1 MPTKPPIA
9 LIIFSNDLDK
19 YLPDIET
26 ERKVIEEALEYYDD
40 TNRLKVITRSSV
52 SIDEMFRLFN
62 RYRGRIALFHFAGH
76 AEENGLQF
84 NRNIVDT
91 ETGKAEGIADLIGK
105 EVKDGILK
113 FVFLNGCSTAAQ
125 MKRLK
130 AVGVSAIIATHYP
143 IGDTKAV
150 RFAETFYRTWAKSDD
165 LQTAFENPLTTIQTA
180 FETALAYLKTRYTV
194 DVKEEIRGFLLEF
207 VESETEITWELFTEN
222 PDLTLQFD
230 IAAESKTF
238 NEYLTWN
245 LVNSM
250 KEQEVIQTFLED
262 NSEDWD
268 VNIQS
273 QKVAR
278 RKIEEQF
285 PWVISWELRRLF
297 SIGSASL
304 SQEKIDDYINHC
316 LRTYRLTLQ
325 LVNFTLITQLWDNKQ
340 AIDAN
345 ESNLLRTFFNQ
356 KQPFTTAKHFQL
368 FNELRNVYIKHQIDF
383 PFEELSAKNFQP
395 KQAIFNRA
403 CEKLQ
408 ILEETVYNRSLQEVQ
423 HCFHAEKQLT
433 TILETFIFIAD
444 FQLVSMRKIEYQRLR
459 DNQDEPNYIKD
470 FSILGKRQ
478 PKQQGEHQRL
488 VQYDKIPTDAYAV
501 FLHKKGAS
509 FNLFPFVLDYNA
521 LVNEPLSAKIYFYE
535 CREAKH
541 GLKYFF
547 IDGENEDILNYS
559 GINQKV
565 AISSILDNEGE
576 NQLKIDIAL
585 EQFIAA
591 YNTLLG
597 KTETFTP
604 YRKTTEAFNF

>member
-1 MPTKPPIA
+1 MPKKPPIA
-9 LIIFSNDLDK
+9 LIIFSNDLDN
-19 YLPDIET
+19 YLPNIET
-26 ERKVIEEALEYYDD
+26 ERKIIEEALEHYDD
-40 TNRLKVITRSSV
+40 TNRLKIIARASV
-52 SIDEMFRLFN
+52 SISELFRLFN
-62 RYRGRIALFHFAGH
+62 RYSGRIVLFHFAGH
-76 AEENGLQF
+76 TKGNGLQF
-84 NRNIVDT
+84 NETVDNP
-91 ETGKAEGIADLIGK
+91 ETAKAEGIADLIGR
-105 EVKDGILK
+105 EVNDGILK
-113 FVFLNGCSTAAQ
+113 FVFLNGCSSAAQ
-125 MKRLK
+125 VERLK
-130 AVGVSAIIATHYP
+130 AVGVSAVIATHYP
-143 IGDTKAV
+143 ISDNKAV
-150 RFAETFYRTWAKSDD
+150 QFAGTFYRTWAKSDD
-165 LQTAFENPLTTIQTA
+165 LQNAFENPLTTIQTA
-180 FETALAYLKTRYTV
+180 FETSLAYLKTRYTV
-194 DVKEEIRGFLLEF
+194 QVKDKTRGFIFEIK
-207 VESETEITWELFTEN
+207 EIETEVAWELFTEK

-230 IAAESKTF
+230 IATESKTF

-250 KEQEVIQTFLED
+250 TKHENVQTFLVD

-268 VNIQS
+268 VNMQS

-297 SIGSASL
+297 SIGSDSL
-304 SQEKIDDYINHC
+304 SQEKIDDYVNHC

-325 LVNFTLITQLWDNKQ
+325 LVNFTLVTQLWDNKQ

-345 ESNLLRTFFNQ
+345 ESDLLRSFFNQ

-368 FNELRNVYIKHQIDF
+368 FNELRNIYINHQIDF
-383 PFEELSAKNFQP
+383 PFAELSTENFQS

-408 ILEETVYNRSLQEVQ
+408 ILEETVFNKDKNTEK

-433 TILETFIFIAD
+433 TVLETLIFIAD

-470 FSILGKRQ
+470 FNILGKRQ

-521 LVNEPLSAKIYFYE
+521 LVNEPLSSKIYFYE

-547 IDGENEDILNYS
+547 IDGENEDVLNYS

-565 AISSILDNEGE
+565 AINPILDNDGE

-591 YNTLLG
+591 NNTLFG
-597 KTETFTP
+597 KAETFTP
-604 YRKTTEAFNF
+604 YRQTTEAFNF